1 MGKIKIT
8 LLAVLLISILAFQYL
23 TAEETGGCK
32 ELVFKQLEHLPH
44 KVESYPFRVW
54 YATEGENAIKD
65 QAVAV
70 SKNQQPVF
78 IDDLL
83 VQLHAADAYYSK
95 QLGLQPPLSKQRYK
109 KAKFVDVYI
118 VNMSRG
124 NGVAFDE
131 VIASKPH
138 RGEPSYSC
146 GVKFHVN
153 KNIDPKRNVTPA
165 HELFHMYQS
174 ANSMFKARWYL
185 EGMARWVEQ
194 AFRGVSPRDLAADAP
209 NSCVDVYNESYSAS
223 RYWQDLAKRKNA
235 DDIVLSQ
242 DYLQLKYSNETPVFK
257 QATFKH
263 GAIISDLFQVLESES
278 IERSKEIG
286 YSKYR
291 WPEKV
296 QRSAD
301 FNEYICDAVES
312 IE

>member
-1 MGKIKIT
+1 MNKIKIT
-8 LLAVLLISILAFQYL
+8 LLAVLFIFILAFKYL
-23 TAEETGGCK
+23 TAEDTGGCK
-32 ELVFKQLEHLPH
+32 ELVFKQLVNLSH

-65 QAVAV
+65 HAVGV
-70 SKNQQPVF
+70 SKNKQPVF

-124 NGVAFDE
+124 NGLAFDE
-131 VIASKPH
+131 VIAGKSSQRAESH
-138 RGEPSYSC
+138 SC
-146 GVKFHVN
+146 GIKMHISSALQPSR
-153 KNIDPKRNVTPA
+153 NITPA
-165 HELFHMYQS
+165 HELFHLYQY

-185 EGMARWVEQ
+185 EGMTRWVEQ
-194 AFRGVSPRDLAADAP
+194 AFRGVSPQDLSAVAP
-209 NSCVDVYNESYSAS
+209 NSCAGVYNESYSAS

-235 DDIVLSQ
+235 DNIVLSQ
-242 DYLQLKYSNETPVFK
+242 DYLQLKYSNGTPVFK
-257 QATFKH
+257 QAIFKH
-263 GAIISDLFQVLESES
+263 GAIISDLFKVLESES
-278 IERSKEIG
+278 IERSEEIG
-286 YSKYR
+286 YSRYR
-291 WPEKV
+291 WPEKI